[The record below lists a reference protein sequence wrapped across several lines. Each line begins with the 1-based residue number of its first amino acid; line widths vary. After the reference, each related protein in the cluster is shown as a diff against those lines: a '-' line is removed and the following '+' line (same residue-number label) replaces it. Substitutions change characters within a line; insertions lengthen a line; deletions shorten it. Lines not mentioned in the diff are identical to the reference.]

1 MAITR
6 RRVIDGVAAITG
18 VLVLLI
24 ALMVFDQRTR
34 YAWSGADLSSV
45 GENANYL
52 ALAVT
57 LMVAQVVRGDIA
69 EHAHVLVF
77 MATAVVLVVL
87 LMRL

>member
-6 RRVIDGVAAITG
+6 RRVIDGVAALTG

-24 ALMVFDQRTR
+24 ALMIFDQRTR
-34 YAWSGADLSSV
+34 YAWSGTDLSSV
-45 GENANYL
+45 GESLNYL
-52 ALAVT
+52 AITVT
-57 LMVAQVVRGDIA
+57 LMVAQLVRGEIA
-69 EHAHVLVF
+69 EQSHLLVF

>member
-6 RRVIDGVAAITG
+6 RRVIDGVAALTG

-24 ALMVFDQRTR
+24 ALMVFDQRMR

-45 GENANYL
+45 GESLNYL
-52 ALAVT
+52 ALTVT
-57 LMVAQVVRGDIA
+57 LVVAQVVRGEVA
-69 EHAHVLVF
+69 GNAHLLVF